1 MSILIELWA
10 KEIADPQVRTT
21 YQYVLD
27 LRERLESTA
36 ALARENLEKA
46 SRSTS
51 IGLQGQEL

>member
-1 MSILIELWA
+1 MTILKELWTE
-10 KEIADPQVRTT
+10 EIADPQVRTT

-46 SRSTS
+46 RKT
-51 IGLQGQEL
+51 GKVLQ